1 MRNFEDILA
10 NEHDDLND
18 EELLKYLE
26 GQLDAEQQHEVEKK
40 MMDSSFVDDALEGLA
55 AYQSKEKLKLQV
67 QQLNKGLQKQLNTR
81 KQKKEKRKIK
91 ELPWVITA
99 VIIILLLGL
108 LGYLVLHVYHHQFHL
123 PHK

>member
-1 MRNFEDILA
+1 MRNFEDILT

-26 GQLDAEQQHEVEKK
+26 GQLDVARQHEVEKK
-40 MMDSSFVDDALEGLA
+40 MVDSAFVDDALEGLA

-67 QQLNKGLQKQLNTR
+67 QQLNKGLQKQLDTR

-91 ELPWVITA
+91 ELPWVIMA
-99 VIIILLLGL
+99 VATILLLGL
-108 LGYLVLHVYHHQFHL
+108 LGYAVLHLFHHGFHL
-123 PHK
+123 PGK

>member
-10 NEHDDLND
+10 DEHDDLND

-26 GQLDAEQQHEVEKK
+26 GQLDAAQQHEVEKK
-40 MMDSSFVDDALEGLA
+40 MADSAFVDDALEGLA

-67 QQLNKGLQKQLNTR
+67 QQLNKNLHKQLDAR

-91 ELPWVITA
+91 EMPWVVTA
-99 VIIILLLGL
+99 VIVILLLCL
-108 LGYLVLHVYHHQFHL
+108 LGYLVLHVFHHQFHL
-123 PHK
+123 PGK

>member
-55 AYQSKEKLKLQV
+55 TYQSKEKLKLQV
-67 QQLNKGLQKQLNTR
+67 EQLNKGLQKQLDAR
-81 KQKKEKRKIK
+81 KQKKEKRNIK
-91 ELPWVITA
+91 ELPWIITA